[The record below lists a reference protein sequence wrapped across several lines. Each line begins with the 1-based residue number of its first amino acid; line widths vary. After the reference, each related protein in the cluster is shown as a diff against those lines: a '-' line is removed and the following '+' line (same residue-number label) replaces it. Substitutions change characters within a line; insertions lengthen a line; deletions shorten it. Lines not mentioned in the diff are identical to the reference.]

1 MNSLWILL
9 FFLLFSPLCAQ
20 QDAYYEKWY
29 DADNSKLP
37 QNSIMSIVKDKYG
50 FLWLST
56 QDGIVRFDGNNFL
69 VHDIGVPSIENR
81 TLMIDGSAADDWLFT
96 FYNSGGIPSLISKR
110 GYSVITDSK
119 SSLFKDL
126 MRRGNGNLWKLNRM
140 VPRDSSA
147 MKFFYFISK
156 NEFYYLDYD
165 KLFYQK
171 KDTKQYV
178 GRFDARSF
186 YRFFL
191 LGDQLFR
198 IKDGSVIEKIEKNG
212 KVREYKTGLKV
223 AKDFDYFINIPN
235 KQLLLRNDNKIY
247 LVGYHNNLLT
257 LDLIYD
263 GKTLR
268 DLTVSN
274 MYYDEPART
283 LSIGTSSKGLL
294 LIRKKFIYPHITPRK
309 SIFHSLTNDGVGR
322 VLTSEGDMFGIDGYI
337 KTIPVSGIDQYGIV
351 PLDNRGEFLL
361 KGEHALVLQFNNK
374 TKIVRDFTN
383 DSSVYCISST
393 SGNKVWLSLL
403 YKDRHL
409 LGYVV
414 IKDHKVAE
422 EMFFKTN
429 IGIKGIA
436 KINDEELLLA
446 ANEGLF
452 IFNEKKRIYKKL
464 MSGISFRSINN
475 NNGDPFFWVQSY
487 GKGLYLYKEG
497 KLYKPLHNK
506 EILSSVHSVID
517 DKRGFYWLSSNH
529 GLFQVKKN
537 DFINAYLK
545 GNRNFYIHKYA
556 RKDGILTSEFNGG
569 ANNNGVFNNGYVI
582 FPSMNGMVYIDTKK
596 AFPVLP
602 AEDFFIDR
610 VAINEKEKV
619 VSGVLKLERNFG
631 YVKIFVDF
639 VNFGNQRNN
648 YIDYKIDDKTWQ
660 PLPENRIININAL
673 TKGKHSIVVRKL
685 KNFSSEYSY
694 KTLHVYVRPAF
705 WETDVFK
712 ISMVILVLLIFYLI
726 YTLRLKQAEKEAII
740 LSEKIEERTAELN
753 ETIDSLSKT
762 REELYAQL
770 SRKKKLV
777 AAISHDIKS
786 PLNFI
791 NISTGILL
799 DSIDDSTYEKRVIS
813 SIKESSAQILE
824 FIDSTIRYNKIFV
837 YDNYKSREQI
847 VLRDFMT
854 QRIGLFLN
862 AAEFKFIQI
871 QNNISADHT
880 VISNPDV
887 LSIVIHNILDNAV
900 KYTNQ
905 GFIYIYGIKD
915 ECRFHLVI
923 EDTGIGMS
931 EQELSQIKNSD
942 KFNGPQLGMK
952 IIGELLPLIDVTF
965 NIESKKGQGTKITL
979 SFTI

>member
-1 MNSLWILL
+1 M
-9 FFLLFSPLCAQ
+9 
-20 QDAYYEKWY
+20 E
-29 DADNSKLP
+29 
-37 QNSIMSIVKDKYG
+37 
-50 FLWLST
+50 
-56 QDGIVRFDGNNFL
+56 
-69 VHDIGVPSIENR
+69 
-81 TLMIDGSAADDWLFT
+81 
-96 FYNSGGIPSLISKR
+96 
-110 GYSVITDSK
+110 
-119 SSLFKDL
+119 
-126 MRRGNGNLWKLNRM
+126 
-140 VPRDSSA
+140 
-147 MKFFYFISK
+147 
-156 NEFYYLDYD
+156 
-165 KLFYQK
+165 
-171 KDTKQYV
+171 
-178 GRFDARSF
+178 
-186 YRFFL
+186 
-191 LGDQLFR
+191 
-198 IKDGSVIEKIEKNG
+198 
-212 KVREYKTGLKV
+212 
-223 AKDFDYFINIPN
+223 KDFI
-235 KQLLLRNDNKIY
+235 
-247 LVGYHNNLLT
+247 
-257 LDLIYD
+257 
-263 GKTLR
+263 
-268 DLTVSN
+268 
-274 MYYDEPART
+274 
-283 LSIGTSSKGLL
+283 
-294 LIRKKFIYPHITPRK
+294 
-309 SIFHSLTNDGVGR
+309 
-322 VLTSEGDMFGIDGYI
+322 
-337 KTIPVSGIDQYGIV
+337 
-351 PLDNRGEFLL
+351 
-361 KGEHALVLQFNNK
+361 
-374 TKIVRDFTN
+374 
-383 DSSVYCISST
+383 
-393 SGNKVWLSLL
+393 
-403 YKDRHL
+403 
-409 LGYVV
+409 
-414 IKDHKVAE
+414 
-422 EMFFKTN
+422 
-429 IGIKGIA
+429 
-436 KINDEELLLA
+436 
-446 ANEGLF
+446 
-452 IFNEKKRIYKKL
+452 
-464 MSGISFRSINN
+464 
-475 NNGDPFFWVQSY
+475 
-487 GKGLYLYKEG
+487 
-497 KLYKPLHNK
+497 
-506 EILSSVHSVID
+506 HSVID

-619 VSGVLKLERNFG
+619 VSEVLKLERNFG